1 MSTGGEAKKEKEH
14 QPTTP
19 LSFDARVKDLRNAHT
34 LAIVKLSCRGLE
46 ALVNAMSSEI
56 QFYHGDPRSKSA
68 SQVSENQTADIPSPS
83 KKAKSAGETIPWEMD
98 FDSVKATN
106 TETQLTKTWG
116 SLLNEKLSIRQATR
130 KSTRLTGASQTSL
143 QPESQ
148 VSKGNSTATAADSQP
163 FSQGSVVSEV
173 SEVSEYKQCDSM
185 GKAMGEEF
193 VGKTLRGA
201 LDHLIKKRDQASGDF
216 EIKYTQWVVNR
227 LLAAALPSFQELAK
241 QPENRSW
248 LSPLVKMQEKIT
260 IGFYAE
266 TEHSKKASVRCPD
279 SAFFLQGTGDDPCSG
294 FNREVSGLANL
305 ICFEHKSSLSVKQ
318 KKRDALLELKRDYV
332 QKLRAVDILGP
343 QIGYGVVT
351 DGIEWSFVKI
361 EARRQGRKEEAGLLV
376 YESETVN
383 VYNGK
388 NYNFQELAK
397 FLTFTFTKSI
407 VESKLSKSPFVNVQ
421 DEDDKELLENVQFD
435 ATRRFKI
442 TRILATERFFV
453 AKAAT
458 SEQKDVVLKIVY
470 KQERNRA
477 RRMLVELDNL
487 RILKDCPAVVNLAV
501 GYGDD
506 QTSVPPF
513 LVLEDAGE
521 PLDKLVVS
529 GNAGKELAK
538 VVKRDIWGTA
548 LKALRLH
555 KLVHADL
562 HPGNICVRECNGEL
576 QALIVDLESAVQE
589 GGELAESPIKHR
601 EDLLCSGQKAELKM
615 DESMV
620 IAILQS
626 LWQKGS
632 FHELIRCV
640 KELKGMRDEDFKKE
654 RDQMLGIIKI
664 VMQAPPLKHKE
675 YCNHLQA
682 TLSLRTPDLAMKFS
696 KFVVVNYAFADGLFE
711 SF

>member
-14 QPTTP
+14 EPSTP
-19 LSFDARVKDLRNAHT
+19 LNFDARVKDLRNAQT
-34 LAIVKLSCRGLE
+34 LPIVNSCRGLE
-46 ALVNAMSSEI
+46 ALVNALSSEI
-56 QFYHGDPRSKSA
+56 QFYHGNPRSKSA

-106 TETQLTKTWG
+106 TETQLTKTWD

-130 KSTRLTGASQTSL
+130 KSIRLTGASQTSL

-148 VSKGNSTATAADSQP
+148 VSKGNSTVTVADSQP

-173 SEVSEYKQCDSM
+173 SEYKQYDSM

-193 VGKTLRGA
+193 VGKTVREA
-201 LDHLIKKRDQASGDF
+201 LNYLANRRDQASGDF

-241 QPENRSW
+241 QPENRPW

-266 TEHSKKASVRCPD
+266 TEHSKKAGVRCPD
-279 SAFFLQGTGDDPCSG
+279 SAFFLQGTGDDPCSD

-305 ICFEHKSSLSVKQ
+305 ICFEHKSSLSGKP

-376 YESETVN
+376 YESKTVN
-383 VYNGK
+383 VYNG
-388 NYNFQELAK
+388 NDYNFQELAK

-407 VESKLSKSPFVNVQ
+407 VESKLPKSPFVNIQ

-435 ATRRFKI
+435 DARRFKI

-453 AKAAT
+453 AKATT
-458 SEQKDVVLKIVY
+458 SEQRDVVLKIVY
-470 KQERNRA
+470 KLVSSRA
-477 RRMLVELDNL
+477 RRTLVELDNL
-487 RILKDCPAVVNLAV
+487 RSLKDCPAVVNLAA

-506 QTSVPPF
+506 QTSVLPF

-538 VVKRDIWGTA
+538 VLKRDIWETA
-548 LKALRLH
+548 LEALRLH

-601 EDLLCSGQKAELKM
+601 DDLIRSGQKAELKM

-632 FHELIRCV
+632 FHELIQCV

-654 RDQMLGIIKI
+654 RDQILGIIQNCHTSTSASTQEI
-664 VMQAPPLKHKE
+664 L
-675 YCNHLQA
+675 
-682 TLSLRTPDLAMKFS
+682 
-696 KFVVVNYAFADGLFE
+696 
-711 SF
+711 